1 MKSFFF
7 NPSALYFASL
17 QPTLHLNVAWLQKE
31 HNHRGSIL
39 EFTLFSFL
47 TFYIG
52 HTPPQVP
59 NIGTAIVSQ
68 LYEKLPLKIAHFL
81 GALVKMIFNFPH
93 FFETLC
99 NSL

>member
-1 MKSFFF
+1 MKSFFLQSISF
-7 NPSALYFASL
+7 VFCVFAAYA
-17 QPTLHLNVAWLQKE
+17 LHLNVAWLQKE

-68 LYEKLPLKIAHFL
+68 LYEKSSLKIAHFL
-81 GALVKMIFNFPH
+81 GALVK
-93 FFETLC
+93 
-99 NSL
+99 